1 MGDEQ
6 GTAPTH
12 DAQTSRCGIRKGC
25 CLEGNAETSA
35 SSATRMGTMF
45 LHIRITNCIKVK
57 KTYINNTYPYD
68 ISPETHRSKVRCDK
82 GKWHI
87 PPQYPPCLVHF
98 LGTCFLGKGAQFEK
112 NLRLFPFFRLTKI
125 KSRHTLNFT
134 YIQYTHN
141 TNGKDGFI
149 HEDPR

>member
-1 MGDEQ
+1 MNKERRLHMMRKR
-6 GTAPTH
+6 AVAELER
-12 DAQTSRCGIRKGC
+12 DAASKEMRRHLLHRRHEWVQCSCMSGLQIVSKRK
-25 CLEGNAETSA
+25 
-35 SSATRMGTMF
+35 
-45 LHIRITNCIKVK
+45 KP
-57 KTYINNTYPYD
+57 YINNTHPYD

-87 PPQYPPCLVHF
+87 PPQHPLCLVHF

-112 NLRLFPFFRLTKI
+112 KLRLFPFFRLTKI